1 MEPTPPQP
9 FEGTD
14 WAALLRTYGPLVWQT
29 AYRLLSNEAD
39 AADCFQRTF
48 LGAVELAAAAP
59 VRHWPA
65 VLVRLTTAR
74 ALEALRSRHRD
85 RGRTVHLAEDPPGAA
100 ADPLETAA
108 AGELA
113 DGLRAAL
120 ATIDPRQAEVFCL
133 VCLEGL
139 TNHEAAAQLGVTA
152 NHVGVLLHRARV
164 ALRER
169 LQRFAPSREFQA

>member
-1 MEPTPPQP
+1 MKQTPPQP
-9 FEGTD
+9 PEGTD
-14 WAALLRTYGPLVWQT
+14 WAALIRAHGPLVWRT

-108 AGELA
+108 AGGVGH
-113 DGLRAAL
+113 GLPGGP
-120 ATIDPRQAEVFCL
+120 ATIAPR
-133 VCLEGL
+133 
-139 TNHEAAAQLGVTA
+139 HAQ
-152 NHVGVLLHRARV
+152 
-164 ALRER
+164 
-169 LQRFAPSREFQA
+169 

>member
-14 WAALLRTYGPLVWQT
+14 WAALLRSYGPLVWRT

-85 RGRTVHLAEDPPGAA
+85 RARTATLVEDPPGAA
-100 ADPLETAA
+100 ADPLEMAA
-108 AGELA
+108 A
-113 DGLRAAL
+113 
-120 ATIDPRQAEVFCL
+120 
-133 VCLEGL
+133 
-139 TNHEAAAQLGVTA
+139 
-152 NHVGVLLHRARV
+152 
-164 ALRER
+164 
-169 LQRFAPSREFQA
+169 